1 MKLVIPQSH
10 NLKEL
15 SEDKQILSFSKTPPD
30 KYNVIAPQKEPQP
43 QQQNL
48 AYQQSS
54 DNSGIASVIGGL
66 FDLPLE
72 LSLSET
78 AEEAEFRRLMQQ
90 KRRKSGECKG

>member
-1 MKLVIPQSH
+1 MKLIIPQSH

-30 KYNVIAPQKEPQP
+30 KYNVIAPQP
-43 QQQNL
+43 QQNL

-72 LSLSET
+72 PSASEI
-78 AEEAEFRRLMQQ
+78 AEKTEFRRLMQQ
-90 KRRKSGECKG
+90 KKKKGRRM